1 AAGKATARSFRIL
14 LAIVAGITLLIGGIG
29 VMNIMLVT
37 VTERTREIGIRKSL
51 GAFTSD
57 IMLQFLAEAVL
68 LAGLGGLIGRVT
80 ALAAGAVS
88 YLSAYHQISHSYVAR
103 EARRRALGATVGPV
117 AFYGALGA
125 ILYMGVPLMLRP

>member
-1 AAGKATARSFRIL
+1 MPSGLIPIL
-14 LAIVAGITLLIGGIG
+14 L
-29 VMNIMLVT
+29 
-37 VTERTREIGIRKSL
+37 
-51 GAFTSD
+51 GA
-57 IMLQFLAEAVL
+57 
-68 LAGLGGLIGRVT
+68 

-125 ILYMGVPLMLRP
+125 IIYMGVPLMMRP